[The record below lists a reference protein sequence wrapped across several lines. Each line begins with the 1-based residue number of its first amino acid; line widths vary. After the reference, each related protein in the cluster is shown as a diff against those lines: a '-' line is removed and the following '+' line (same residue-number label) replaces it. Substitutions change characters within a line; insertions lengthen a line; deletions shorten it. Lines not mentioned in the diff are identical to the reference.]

1 MNVCLVSHGGVWSV
15 LWMTGDDDWRTG
27 DAAIKQSGVGQQP
40 SPAPAWA
47 RPGPRN
53 PRLRPGPLVFIEAR
67 LRPGPRVFIEA
78 GLMPR
83 HTEITVDQ
91 RLVMTPDPR

>member
-1 MNVCLVSHGGVWSV
+1 MNVCLVSHGGVSV

-27 DAAIKQSGVGQQP
+27 DAAIKQRRVGQQP
-40 SPAPAWA
+40 SPAPARA
-47 RPGPRN
+47 RQHSGPRN
-53 PRLRPGPLVFIEAR
+53 PRLRAGH
-67 LRPGPRVFIEA
+67 RVFIEA